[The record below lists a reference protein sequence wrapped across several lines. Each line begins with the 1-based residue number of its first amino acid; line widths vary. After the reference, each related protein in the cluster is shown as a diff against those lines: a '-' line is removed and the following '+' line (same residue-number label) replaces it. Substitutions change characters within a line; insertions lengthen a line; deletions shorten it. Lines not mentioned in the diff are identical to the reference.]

1 MRMIKNLLMLTVV
14 FSFAILTLTVSQAK
28 AKTINL
34 TYSTFFPPTHIQAKL
49 AVEWGD
55 EIEKRTNGKVKFSH
69 FAGGALLKGP
79 QIWDGVLKGISDIGM
94 SVLAYTR
101 GRFPSSETIDLPM
114 GYPSAIAATQIYNDF
129 YNKYKFKEFDDV
141 EVMYLFAHGPG
152 ILHTQKPVH
161 KLEDLKGLKIRST
174 GTSAAVTKALGA
186 VPVSMPQG
194 ATYEALQKGVVEG
207 TWVPVEAMK
216 GWKQGEVIKYT
227 IECQSVGYSQG
238 FFVAMNKKKWNSLPK
253 DVQKVIKEVSE
264 EWILKTAKA
273 WDQSDEGGR
282 EFCRSLG
289 NQFIQ
294 LSDQESQRWVEAVQP
309 VFEDYIK
316 AAGKRGLPGR
326 EYVDFIKSEVER
338 HRGM

>member
-1 MRMIKNLLMLTVV
+1 MRALKSLLIVAVV
-14 FSFAILTLTVSQAK
+14 CLFAVLTLNVSQLE

-34 TYSTFFPPTHIQAKL
+34 TYATFFPPTHIQAQL
-49 AVEWGD
+49 AVEWGN

-79 QIWDGVLKGISDIGM
+79 QIWDGVIKGIADVGM

-101 GRFPSSETIDLPM
+101 GRFPSSEAIDLPM
-114 GYPSAIAATQIYNDF
+114 GYPNAVAATKIFNDF
-129 YNKYKFKEFDDV
+129 YNKYKFKEFGEV

-152 ILHTQKPVH
+152 ILHSKKPVNN
-161 KLEDLKGLKIRST
+161 LEDLKGLKIRST

-194 ATYEALQKGVVEG
+194 ATYEALQKGVVEA

-227 IECQSVGYSQG
+227 IECQSIGYSQG
-238 FFVAMNKKKWNSLPK
+238 FFVAMNKKKWNSLPE
-253 DVQKVIKEVSE
+253 DVQKVFKEVSE
-264 EWILKTAKA
+264 EWITKTANS

-289 NQFIQ
+289 NEFIQ
-294 LSDQESQRWVEAVQP
+294 LSDQESKRWVEAVQP
-309 VFEDYIK
+309 VFEAHIK
-316 AAGKRGLPGR
+316 ATEEKGLPGR
-326 EYVDFIKSEVER
+326 EYVEFIQSEIAKYK
-338 HRGM
+338 